1 MISSCR
7 CVLSELNLRENLL
20 VAFFFLVT
28 KGIAG
33 DRPSVK
39 GEKSKRERAIV
50 GEVLGRHVTFLHP
63 IVKFV

>member
-1 MISSCR
+1 M
-7 CVLSELNLRENLL
+7 RENLL

-33 DRPSVK
+33 DKPSVR

-50 GEVLGRHVTFLHP
+50 GEVLERHDTFLHP
-63 IVKFV
+63 N

>member
-1 MISSCR
+1 M
-7 CVLSELNLRENLL
+7 REKLL

-33 DRPSVK
+33 DRPSVR

-50 GEVLGRHVTFLHP
+50 GEVLGRHDTFLHP
-63 IVKFV
+63 N